1 VVDIELSADDGD
13 LSPVVSLYS
22 LGVYRRRQW
31 RFRFPDDK
39 GLFLVKAIEIFD
51 DLGS

>member
-1 VVDIELSADDGD
+1 V
-13 LSPVVSLYS
+13 PLYS

-39 GLFLVKAIEIFD
+39 GLYLVRALETFE
-51 DLGS
+51 DLGN